1 MEKYDL
7 LVLVLGS
14 DSILTDSSGQEFI
27 KFKQEFASENATI
40 VVVFV
45 GVSVNR
51 VVSGQSICHIDA
63 IPCFDDSEGRQDA
76 MAAIQSW
83 VYEAQANMHSGSSAN
98 VKTAIFVDV
107 SDDVRKLRKIEPLK
121 ILGSLENTDFYYN
134 AQHDETQTFE
144 QVKVSQI
151 DKLETLVKTG
161 NEKAMYELG
170 LAYATGEGVK
180 TDRPKAQ
187 ILLYKSYL
195 KGNIEAIFAIVDLF
209 DDLDMHFYK
218 EAARHGHLKAAAK
231 IDSGSRL

>member
-1 MEKYDL
+1 VEKYDL
-7 LVLVLGS
+7 LVLVLGN
-14 DSILTDSSGQEFI
+14 DSVLLDSSGQEFI

-51 VVSGQSICHIDA
+51 VISGQSICDIDV

-76 MAAIQSW
+76 VVAIQSW
-83 VYEAQANMHSGSSAN
+83 VYEAQANMHSGNAAN

-121 ILGSLENTDFYYN
+121 VLGSLENTDFYYK
-134 AQHDETQTFE
+134 AQHYETHAFE
-144 QVKVSQI
+144 QIKVSKI
-151 DKLETLVKTG
+151 EKLETLVKTG

-170 LAYATGEGVK
+170 LAYANGEGVK

-187 ILLYKSYL
+187 MLLYNSYL
-195 KGNIEAIFAIVDLF
+195 RGNIDAIFAIVDLF

-218 EAARHGHLKAAAK
+218 EAARHGHLKVAAK
-231 IDSGSRL
+231 IDSGS